1 MRNVFQAISYI
12 EATIVS
18 NMLVA
23 NGIDATVNRQG
34 GPTRTGSVTTEVWV
48 LHDDDGERAI
58 ELVRAFLS
66 RQSGEYEYPGSRGI
80 AFALQLVG
88 GVCIVGGFALLLF
101 ALAAG
106 ERVRGIVTSFALVG
120 FGIFLFRQGKT
131 ERSKAGPRARLTGG
145 EVSG

>member
-48 LHDDDGERAI
+48 LHDDDGEGAI
-58 ELVRAFLS
+58 ELVRDFLS
-66 RQSGEYEYPGSRGI
+66 RQSKEYEYSGSRGI

-88 GVCIVGGFALLLF
+88 IVCMVGGFAFLS
-101 ALAAG
+101 ALAPG
-106 ERVRGIVTSFALVG
+106 ERLRGIVTSFALVG
-120 FGIFLFRQGKT
+120 FGIFLFRQGKI
-131 ERSKAGPRARLTGG
+131 ERSKAAPRARLTGG